1 MQPRKELIS
10 FARIQ
15 SGNSKKAMGKPI
27 YFMRMMQKLFMFLFC
42 FLTISTN
49 AQIIKG
55 NIEDLQSGVPMVGV
69 SVVIK
74 GTTVGAV
81 TDFDGNFQ
89 FTSNAPLPVT
99 IVASYI
105 GFLPK
110 ELIVSDYAKP
120 ISIKLEP
127 NEVALKSFEVSDI
140 RISEKQKESP
150 LTVESMD
157 IIAIKQTS
165 AANFY
170 EGLGQLKGVDLTS
183 ASIGFKVINT
193 RGFNS
198 TSPVRS
204 LQIIDGVDNQ
214 APGLNFSLGNFLGA
228 SELDVQKVDLV
239 VGASSAFYGP
249 NAFNGV
255 ISMNTK
261 SPFIHQGL
269 SVSLKTGERDLFE
282 GAIRYA
288 KAFKNKKGEDK
299 FAIKTNLFYM
309 RANDWVADNLDATPQ
324 SLTPKENPG
333 GYDAV
338 NTYGDEPDRG
348 NYADIKLS
356 PGLGRFNRTGY
367 QEKDIVDYNT
377 KNLKAAMSFH
387 YKVKP
392 DVELIYASNFG
403 NGTTVYQGD
412 NRYSLKDILFFQNR
426 VEIRKEN
433 KFFIRAYATNENAGK
448 SYDAVFTALLLQ
460 DSAKSDYF
468 WSQDYRNYWNLNI
481 DKKVRALEGFPVQP
495 KFPGFDSLALALYL
509 DSIAMFN
516 ANLPI
521 FVANNGD
528 TLAYFHDA
536 TRAYAD
542 GVGNPVFGNRA
553 FFQPGTPEFEA
564 AKNSITSRTSFTEG
578 GSRFYDRS
586 ALYHI
591 QGEYKFT
598 PQIFDITVGA
608 NYRMYR
614 PDSKGTIFSDTTY
627 IVRDT
632 VYDPQT
638 GKIRQTSKEIKR
650 RRITNQEF
658 GVYAGI
664 ERKFF
669 EDALKINLTARMD
682 KNQNFNYIFSPA
694 ASMVYTFLTN
704 YTLRASFSSAIRNP
718 TLTDQY
724 LYYNVGRAI
733 LLGNIDG
740 IDSLITIPSLF
751 NYLDAEMPN
760 KDLLDYFDVKPIRP
774 EEVKSIEVGGRAI
787 ILKNLFV
794 DASYYYSFYKYF
806 IGYKVG
812 ARVAFDKQT
821 QKVLPNQTQV
831 YRVAAN
837 SEDQVT
843 TQGFSIGATY
853 FFKNVYSIG
862 GNYSWNVLNQK
873 DSIDPII
880 PAFNTPKNKYNI
892 TFSGRD
898 IETSIFGKKIRHWGY
913 SVNYKWIQGF
923 TYEGSPQFTG
933 YVPSYDMLDVQVNYT
948 IPKIYTTIK
957 LGASNVLNNQR
968 FQVYGGPKVGRLTYL
983 SLLFD
988 LGNI

>member
-1 MQPRKELIS
+1 MNKYWFRPLILNCFFFIFLQS
-10 FARIQ
+10 LSLFA
-15 SGNSKKAMGKPI
+15 
-27 YFMRMMQKLFMFLFC
+27 
-42 FLTISTN
+42 N
-49 AQIIKG
+49 AEIIKG
-55 NIEDLQSGVPMVGV
+55 SVKDAKSGEVLIGV

-74 GTTVGAV
+74 GTTIGAV

-89 FTSNAPLPVT
+89 FNSTAGFPLT
-99 IVASYI
+99 LVATYI
-105 GFLPK
+105 GYTLQ
-110 ELIVSDYAKP
+110 EIVVSDASKP
-120 ISIKLEP
+120 IAIKISA
-127 NEVALKSFEVSDI
+127 NEVQLKSFEVSDI

-165 AANFY
+165 AVNFY

-228 SELDVQKVDLV
+228 SELDVQKVDLI

-255 ISMNTK
+255 IAMNTK

-282 GAIRYA
+282 GAIRFA

-299 FAIKTNLFYM
+299 FALKANLLYM
-309 RANDWVADNLDATPQ
+309 RANDWVADNMDATPQ

-338 NTYGDEPDRG
+338 NRYGDEADRG

-367 QEKDIVDYNT
+367 MEKDIVDYNT

-426 VEIRKEN
+426 IEIKKEN
-433 KFFIRAYATNENAGK
+433 KFFLRAYATNEDAGK

-468 WSQDYRNYWNLNI
+468 WSQDYRNYWSLNV
-481 DKKVRALEGFPVQP
+481 DKKIRSLEGFPIQP
-495 KFPGFDSLALALYL
+495 RFPGFDSLQLALYF
-509 DSIAMFN
+509 DSIQMYN
-516 ANLPI
+516 NNLPI
-521 FVANNGD
+521 FIGNNSD
-528 TLAYFHDA
+528 TLVYFHGL
-536 TRAYAD
+536 TRSYAD

-553 FFQPGTPEFEA
+553 FFQPGTAEFDA

-578 GSRFYDRS
+578 GSRFYDKS

-598 PQIFDITVGA
+598 PSVFDITIGG
-608 NYRMYR
+608 NYRIYR
-614 PDSKGTIFSDTTY
+614 PNSKGTIFSDTTY

-632 VYDPQT
+632 VFDPVT
-638 GKIRQTSKEIKR
+638 NKIRSTSKEIKR
-650 RRITNQEF
+650 KRITNQEF

-664 ERKFF
+664 EKKLFS
-669 EDALKINLTARMD
+669 EALKVNVTARMD
-682 KNQNFNYIFSPA
+682 KNQNFNYVFSPA
-694 ASMVYTFLTN
+694 ASLVYTFLTN
-704 YTLRASFSSAIRNP
+704 YTVRASFSSAIRNP

-733 LLGNIDG
+733 LLGNING
-740 IDSLITIPSLF
+740 IDSLVTIPSLF
-751 NYLDAEMPN
+751 NYLDAELPN
-760 KDLLDYFDVKPIRP
+760 KTLLNYFDVKPIRP
-774 EEVKSIEVGGRAI
+774 EQVKSIEFGGRAI
-787 ILKNLFV
+787 VFKNLFV

-806 IGYKVG
+806 IGYKIG
-812 ARVAFDKQT
+812 ARVGFDKQT
-821 QKVLPNQTQV
+821 QKILPSETQV

-837 SEDQVT
+837 SEDVVT

-853 FFKNVYSIG
+853 FFKKYYSIG
-862 GNYSWNVLNQK
+862 GNYSWNVLNKK

-898 IETSIFGKKIRHWGY
+898 IEANLFGIHLRHWGY
-913 SVNYKWIQGF
+913 SINYKWIQGF

-933 YVPSYDMLDVQVNYT
+933 YVPSYDMLDAQVNYT

-957 LGASNVLNNQR
+957 VGASNVLNNKR
-968 FQVYGGPKVGRLTYL
+968 FQVYGGPKVGRLTYI
-983 SLLFD
+983 SILFD
-988 LGNI
+988 LGEL